1 MLDIQA
7 QGEGYNQSGSKY
19 FSGYTMTFR
28 ILDQYNRLQMTTS
41 HRLLSKRAMDLSS
54 SHLDAHQMMAAKC
67 DCLPLHG
74 PVPPFRKHLA
84 RYSLLGVPFVA
95 VVCPLILLLIFVF
108 LALAGW
114 RTTYRIFLS
123 RKKRDAS
130 SKPKKIAM
138 DSHES
143 SNENNLD
150 DVTPTKDGKSL
161 QT

>member
-1 MLDIQA
+1 
-7 QGEGYNQSGSKY
+7 
-19 FSGYTMTFR
+19 MTFR

-54 SHLDAHQMMAAKC
+54 SHLDAQQMMAAKC

-95 VVCPLILLLIFVF
+95 VVCPLVLLLIFVF
-108 LALAGW
+108 LALAGVADH
-114 RTTYRIFLS
+114 ISDFFV
-123 RKKRDAS
+123 KEKRDAS

-143 SNENNLD
+143 SNESNLG

-161 QT
+161 PRLKVGRRRIKRTPSPRRDRKIRK